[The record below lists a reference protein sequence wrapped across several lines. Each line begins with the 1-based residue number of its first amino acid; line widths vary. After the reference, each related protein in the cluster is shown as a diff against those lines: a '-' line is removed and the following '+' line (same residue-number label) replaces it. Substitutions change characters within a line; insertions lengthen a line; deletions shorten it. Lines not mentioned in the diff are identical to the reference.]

1 MGLLVNGEWVDEWY
15 DTKKSKGH
23 FVRESS
29 RFRHQLGPDKFP
41 IEANRYHLFIS
52 HACPWAHRT
61 NIFRHLKQLTD
72 IISMSVVDPLM
83 KEHGW
88 IFKNTEDSI
97 INVNYLHQLYT
108 TADSSYTG
116 RVTVPV
122 LWDKKTNMIVNNE
135 SSEIIRMFNTLFNDL
150 TGNNVDFYPENLRSE
165 IDEIN
170 EFVYHNVNNGVYKV
184 GFSTSQEV
192 YESELKKLFNALD
205 ELDNRL
211 DKTQYL
217 VGSTLTEAD
226 WRLFTTLIRFDA
238 VYVGHFKCNIR
249 QIRDYKNLNRL
260 VHELYEYPDVKG
272 TINFDHIKTHYYA
285 SHTMINP
292 TGIIPSGPLLPF

>member
-1 MGLLVNGEWVDEWY
+1 MGLLVKGEWVDEWY

-29 RFRHQLGPDKFP
+29 RFRHQLGSDKFP

-108 TADSSYTG
+108 TADPNYTG

-150 TGNNVDFYPENLRSE
+150 TGNNLDFYPENLRSE

-184 GFSTSQEV
+184 GFSTTQEV
-192 YESELKKLFNALD
+192 YESELKKLFTALD

-249 QIRDYKNLNRL
+249 QIRDYKNLSRL
-260 VHELYEYPDVKG
+260 VHELYAYPDVKG

-292 TGIIPSGPLLPF
+292 TGIVPSGPLLAF

>member
-150 TGNNVDFYPENLRSE
+150 TGNNLDFYPENLRSE